1 MKVGTTPTFVMPATF
16 VTATKVRDRYG
27 VSDMT
32 LWRWLRDPKLN
43 FPKPITING
52 RRYWR
57 EDSLSAWEDAR
68 AASPR
73 NV

>member
-1 MKVGTTPTFVMPATF
+1 MPATF